1 MAFDSLTEKLQNVF
15 KNLRSK
21 GRLTEDD
28 VKAALKEVK
37 MALLEADVNFKVVK
51 QFTKSVQ
58 EQAIGQDVMNGLNP
72 GQMVIKIVNEELI
85 KLMGSETTEIK
96 LQPGSAITVIMMA
109 GLQGAGKTTAT
120 GKLALNLTK
129 KMNKRPLMVACDVYR
144 PAAIKQ
150 LEVLGKQIQV
160 PVFSMGADVNPVTIA
175 KEAVAHAIKH
185 GNDPVILD
193 TAGRLHI
200 DEQLMDEL
208 ANIKAEVNP
217 TEILLVV
224 DAMTGQDAVN
234 VAKSFNDQLDI
245 TGVILSKLDG
255 DTRGGAALSVK
266 QVTGKPIKY
275 ASVGEKLSDLE
286 QFHPDRMA
294 SRILGM
300 GDVLTLIDKA
310 QETIDEKKAQELEE
324 KIRKQQFDLDDFL
337 EQFKQIRKM
346 GSFSQILGMLPGID
360 KKMLESV
367 DTEEN
372 EKKMLHIEAI
382 IQSMTQEERR
392 KPSIIGA
399 SRKVRIS
406 KGSGTRVQDV
416 NQLLKQFEQMQKM
429 MKQLS
434 GGRQAKMLK
443 RLRKRK

>member
-1 MAFDSLTEKLQNVF
+1 M
-15 KNLRSK
+15 
-21 GRLTEDD
+21 
-28 VKAALKEVK
+28 
-37 MALLEADVNFKVVK
+37 
-51 QFTKSVQ
+51 
-58 EQAIGQDVMNGLNP
+58 
-72 GQMVIKIVNEELI
+72 
-85 KLMGSETTEIK
+85 
-96 LQPGSAITVIMMA
+96 
-109 GLQGAGKTTAT
+109 
-120 GKLALNLTK
+120 
-129 KMNKRPLMVACDVYR
+129 
-144 PAAIKQ
+144 
-150 LEVLGKQIQV
+150 
-160 PVFSMGADVNPVTIA
+160 
-175 KEAVAHAIKH
+175 
-185 GNDPVILD
+185 
-193 TAGRLHI
+193 
-200 DEQLMDEL
+200 
-208 ANIKAEVNP
+208 
-217 TEILLVV
+217 
-224 DAMTGQDAVN
+224 
-234 VAKSFNDQLDI
+234 
-245 TGVILSKLDG
+245 
-255 DTRGGAALSVK
+255 
-266 QVTGKPIKY
+266 
-275 ASVGEKLSDLE
+275 SDLE

-382 IQSMTQEERR
+382 IQSMTQEER
-392 KPSIIGA
+392 IIGA

>member
-1 MAFDSLTEKLQNVF
+1 MKVPFSW
-15 KNLRSK
+15 
-21 GRLTEDD
+21 
-28 VKAALKEVK
+28 LKELVDI
-37 MALLEADVNFKVVK
+37 DV
-51 QFTKSVQ
+51 T
-58 EQAIGQDVMNGLNP
+58 
-72 GQMVIKIVNEELI
+72 
-85 KLMGSETTEIK
+85 
-96 LQPGSAITVIMMA
+96 
-109 GLQGAGKTTAT
+109 
-120 GKLALNLTK
+120 
-129 KMNKRPLMVACDVYR
+129 
-144 PAAIKQ
+144 
-150 LEVLGKQIQV
+150 
-160 PVFSMGADVNPVTIA
+160 
-175 KEAVAHAIKH
+175 
-185 GNDPVILD
+185 
-193 TAGRLHI
+193 
-200 DEQLMDEL
+200 
-208 ANIKAEVNP
+208 
-217 TEILLVV
+217 
-224 DAMTGQDAVN
+224 
-234 VAKSFNDQLDI
+234 
-245 TGVILSKLDG
+245 
-255 DTRGGAALSVK
+255 
-266 QVTGKPIKY
+266 
-275 ASVGEKLSDLE
+275 
-286 QFHPDRMA
+286 
-294 SRILGM
+294 
-300 GDVLTLIDKA
+300 
-310 QETIDEKKAQELEE
+310 AQELEE

>member
-1 MAFDSLTEKLQNVF
+1 
-15 KNLRSK
+15 
-21 GRLTEDD
+21 
-28 VKAALKEVK
+28 
-37 MALLEADVNFKVVK
+37 
-51 QFTKSVQ
+51 
-58 EQAIGQDVMNGLNP
+58 
-72 GQMVIKIVNEELI
+72 
-85 KLMGSETTEIK
+85 
-96 LQPGSAITVIMMA
+96 
-109 GLQGAGKTTAT
+109 
-120 GKLALNLTK
+120 
-129 KMNKRPLMVACDVYR
+129 
-144 PAAIKQ
+144 
-150 LEVLGKQIQV
+150 
-160 PVFSMGADVNPVTIA
+160 
-175 KEAVAHAIKH
+175 
-185 GNDPVILD
+185 
-193 TAGRLHI
+193 
-200 DEQLMDEL
+200 MDEL

-382 IQSMTQEERR
+382 IQSMTQKSPYIER
-392 KPSIIGA
+392 
-399 SRKVRIS
+399 
-406 KGSGTRVQDV
+406 
-416 NQLLKQFEQMQKM
+416 
-429 MKQLS
+429 
-434 GGRQAKMLK
+434 
-443 RLRKRK
+443 